1 MGFPDSS
8 HPWVR
13 LMIRRVLAAATLFAL
28 FCVAGSAAAQPLPG
42 TAPPPKLPV
51 IDPKEASDPKKAAK
65 LAEDIEKEYP
75 AAGRPEAVK
84 MLVTILRGNL
94 MTSDGWFGPAESR
107 FDWKWLAGRHEI
119 DPAKGAITKAKF
131 RGPAAL
137 FAKLDRDG
145 DGRIT
150 AGDLDWSDKNPF
162 VIQSGIVT
170 RTFRRMN
177 PRGDGKLTKED
188 MAKFFDRVANGKDHV
203 TLDDFKAALLSSGSG
218 GFLPGD
224 APTTEMLVKGLY
236 SGSLGSIHEGP
247 KVGSTAP
254 DFSLKT
260 LDGKE
265 TVRFSKFVGPKPVV
279 LVFGNFTCGPF
290 RALAAEVDAIAKRYK
305 ADATF
310 VMVYVRE
317 AHPTDGW
324 VMESN
329 TKAGV
334 SVKQPT
340 TYDERVKTCGL
351 FNEKLKPS
359 FPVLVDGIDDQVG
372 HGYSGM
378 PGRLYV
384 IDQAGKVAYKSGRG
398 PFGFKSGEMEQ
409 ALVMA
414 LLEEKLKK

>member
-1 MGFPDSS
+1 MF
-8 HPWVR
+8 HR
-13 LMIRRVLAAATLFAL
+13 AAATALLLTLFL
-28 FCVAGSAAAQPLPG
+28 VAGSAAAQPLPG
-42 TAPPPKLPV
+42 TTPPPKLPV
-51 IDPKEASDPKKAAK
+51 IDPTKVSDPKEAAK
-65 LAEDIEKEYP
+65 LADAIEKEYP
-75 AAGRPEAVK
+75 AATRPEAVK
-84 MLVTILRGNL
+84 MLITILRGNL

-107 FDWKWLAGRHEI
+107 FDWKWLAEQHKV
-119 DPAKGAITKAKF
+119 DVAKGAITKDKF

-145 DGRIT
+145 DGRIV
-150 AGDLDWSDKNPF
+150 AGDFDWSDKNPF
-162 VIQSGIVT
+162 VIQSGLVT

-188 MAKFFDRVANGKDHV
+188 MEKFFDRVAGGKDHV
-203 TLDDFKAALLSSGSG
+203 TLDDLKAALLTTGTG

-224 APTTEMLVKGLY
+224 APTIQMLVKGLY
-236 SGSLGSIHEGP
+236 SGELGSIHEGP
-247 KVGSTAP
+247 KVGASAP
-254 DFSLKT
+254 DFALKT

-265 TVRFSKFVGPKPVV
+265 TVRLSKLTGPKPVV

-290 RALAAEVDAIAKRYK
+290 RALTAEVDAIAKRYK
-305 ADATF
+305 GDATF

-329 TKAGV
+329 AKLGV
-334 SVKQPT
+334 AVKQPT
-340 TYDERVKTCGL
+340 TYDERVQACGL
-351 FNEKLKPS
+351 FSDKLKPS
-359 FPVLVDGIDDQVG
+359 FPVLVDEIDDRVG

-384 IDQAGKVAYKSGRG
+384 IDRDGKVAYKSGRG

-414 LLEEKLKK
+414 LLEGQLRK